1 MTGARME
8 KLNQNLENFPHF
20 GAPRTKSRW
29 IGVRPLPRT
38 VATMDGRHAQVAAAL
53 VPRSRRVMVLVLGV
67 LLLFFYYLSNYLD
80 SDVLSR

>member
-1 MTGARME
+1 
-8 KLNQNLENFPHF
+8 
-20 GAPRTKSRW
+20 
-29 IGVRPLPRT
+29 
-38 VATMDGRHAQVAAAL
+38 MDGRHAQVAAAL